1 MHVISRKRLLEA
13 AEKDSSLSEALDTW
27 YRIAKQAAWQSLAD
41 VRRVFPTADGVG
53 RYTVFNVKGNRYR
66 MICEVN
72 YRTGRVFIRYVLTHA
87 EYDKGGWKL

>member
-1 MHVISRKRLLEA
+1 VHVISRKRLLEA

-27 YRIAKQAAWQSLAD
+27 YRIAKRASWQSLVDA
-41 VRRVFPTADGVG
+41 RRVFPTADGVG
-53 RYTVFNVKGNRYR
+53 RYTVFNVKGSSYR
-66 MICEVN
+66 IICEVN